1 MSGGDVALVVLSVFL
16 ASFSLV
22 FVAARCAARWGI
34 RKEYGVVD
42 GFVVLA
48 LCCAITHAALFIVE
62 FSRDKTNTDGLDVSG
77 LRIVWIANLVANLG
91 LPIAKIAILLTYLDF
106 FIWPKHQSAS
116 RILLAGV
123 ASYAWDL
130 FTNIAIL
137 ALPMMA
143 VVRWAQPRG
152 EKLAFT
158 GLYTLGFVA
167 IVMSVIRLWRSDE
180 GDPMSPISD
189 NTALWFGID
198 TQLNV
203 IIWCASLPSLGA
215 LLDRFFPGCLAS
227 WSSAPG
233 RRVSHHRAWLKIPGR
248 ESPHP
253 PTELRPPTA
262 LSRRP
267 SAHSTADS
275 AKSAASDAPSM
286 ASVTTNNRGSAH
298 PGALVIIPED
308 IEDTS
313 KPLPS
318 RSWKRG
324 SRTSR
329 VSKVSKSSKS
339 SRGGNSLV

>member
-1 MSGGDVALVVLSVFL
+1 M
-16 ASFSLV
+16 
-22 FVAARCAARWGI
+22 AR
-34 RKEYGVVD
+34 
-42 GFVVLA
+42 
-48 LCCAITHAALFIVE
+48 
-62 FSRDKTNTDGLDVSG
+62 
-77 LRIVWIANLVANLG
+77 
-91 LPIAKIAILLTYLDF
+91 IAILLIYLDF

-116 RILLAGV
+116 RILLIGV
-123 ASYAWDL
+123 ASYGTAAVMVSILTCVPVQSFWFMSEQDQCISVRAFASATSVWDL
-130 FTNIAIL
+130 SANIAIL

-158 GLYTLGFVA
+158 GLYMLGFVA
-167 IVMSVIRLWRSDE
+167 IVMSAIRLYRSAK
-180 GDPMSPISD
+180 GDPMSPVSG
-189 NTALWFGID
+189 NLVLWFSISI
-198 TQLNV
+198 QLNV

-215 LLDRFFPGCLAS
+215 LLDRFFPGCLAT

-275 AKSAASDAPSM
+275 AKTAASDAPSM
-286 ASVTTNNRGSAH
+286 ASVTTNSRGSAH